1 MCSQKKII
9 IIKSICWNLSSDV
22 MVLGLGHEGGALMNG
37 YSALIEEAP
46 GIPHSSHHVR
56 LQPEALL
63 MNQEIGFL

>member
-1 MCSQKKII
+1 MLEPKLRCDGTGMS
-9 IIKSICWNLSSDV
+9 
-22 MVLGLGHEGGALMNG
+22 LGHEGGALMNG